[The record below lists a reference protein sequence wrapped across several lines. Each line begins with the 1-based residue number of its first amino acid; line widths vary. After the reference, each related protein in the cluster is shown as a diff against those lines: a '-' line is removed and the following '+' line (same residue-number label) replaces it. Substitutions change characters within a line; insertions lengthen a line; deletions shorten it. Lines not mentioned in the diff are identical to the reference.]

1 MFERLLTEIQEKGIE
16 ITVKNGELIYS
27 GPDEYITESFLKKL
41 KDNKGKLIKYYWP
54 LKDSNLVLLKPEGAR
69 IPLIIVHGDRA
80 NFFLKDLLDPD
91 QPLYGYLHP
100 GSRGE
105 AVRFRT
111 VEDFAIEY
119 IRQLQIA
126 IPKGPVFLGGFS
138 FGGIIAFEMA
148 CRLMQMGYEVL
159 TLILIDCVNPPY
171 KRRNLVEVNFYNR
184 LRNFLL
190 SPDYPSLKSWI
201 KLLIAKSYI
210 LLKRPVPVPQR
221 NFYILANYKRA
232 SSRYNSKI
240 FNGRVLLFR
249 SEKNICKDQYLGW
262 SENVIGKIEIID
274 FEGDHLSIVDE
285 YESTKILSDQILQKM
300 NEVVNNSKDQILE
313 DK

>member
-27 GPDEYITESFLKKL
+27 GPEEYITESFLKKL
-41 KDNKGKLIKYYWP
+41 KDNKGNLIKYYWP
-54 LKDSNLVLLKPEGAR
+54 LKDSNLVLLKPEGTR

-80 NFFLKDLLDPD
+80 NFFFKDLLDPD

-100 GSRGE
+100 GSEGE
-105 AVRFRT
+105 AVKFRT

-119 IRQLQIA
+119 IRQLQMA

-148 CRLMQMGYEVL
+148 CRLTHLGYDVL
-159 TLILIDCVNPPY
+159 TLILIDCVNPPF
-171 KRRNLVEVNFYNR
+171 KRRNLVKVNYYNR

-190 SPDYPSLKSWI
+190 SPDYPSLKSRI
-201 KLLIAKSYI
+201 NLLITKSFI
-210 LLKRPVPVPQR
+210 FLGRPVPVERR
-221 NFYILANYKRA
+221 NFYILANYTQA
-232 SSRYNSKI
+232 ASRYNPKL
-240 FNGRVLLFR
+240 FTGKVLLFR

-262 SENVIGKIEIID
+262 NENVNDKIEVTD

-285 YESTKILSDQILQKM
+285 YESSKLLSDKILQKM
-300 NEVVNNSKDQILE
+300 KEVVNNSKD
-313 DK
+313 